1 MGINLETN
9 HLPYKVITTI
19 FILIQFT
26 LAVLGNQGDA
36 DLSQG
41 ELDMLTWGTWDP
53 QHKSDTEL
61 LSGVLHTPSEVVRG
75 CWDQAGQCSVLR
87 ETLGINS
94 WGSIS
99 WYHNLCY
106 DLF

>member
-1 MGINLETN
+1 MSTW
-9 HLPYKVITTI
+9 
-19 FILIQFT
+19 
-26 LAVLGNQGDA
+26 AVLGNQGDA